1 MEIISM
7 NTLTKT
13 CYFAGLMLAS
23 TAIFAADFDGS
34 KPMLCASLD
43 ILECVDGRDCDMVA
57 AEDVDAPQ
65 FITVDLKNKALKL
78 DRSGRP
84 QSTELRNQENLNGRL
99 VVQGVGTETGLGWTF
114 SVDQETGRF
123 VVSSS
128 GDEVAFIIFGA
139 CTLLPSS

>member
-1 MEIISM
+1 MNEIARICSFM
-7 NTLTKT
+7 
-13 CYFAGLMLAS
+13 GLMIAS
-23 TAIFAADFDGS
+23 APLLAADFDGS
-34 KPMLCASLD
+34 KPMFCASLD
-43 ILECVDGRDCDMVA
+43 VLECVDGRDCEMVA
-57 AEDVDAPQ
+57 AGDVDAPQ

-84 QSTELRNQENLNGRL
+84 QSAELRNQEILNGRL

-123 VVSSS
+123 VVSAS

-139 CTLLPSS
+139 CTSLPSS

>member
-1 MEIISM
+1 M
-7 NTLTKT
+7 NKLTWM
-13 CYFAGLMLAS
+13 CAFMGLMITPVSLY
-23 TAIFAADFDGS
+23 AADFDGS
-34 KPMLCASLD
+34 EPMLCASLD

-65 FITVDLKNKALKL
+65 FITVDLKNKELKL

-84 QSTELRNQENLNGRL
+84 QSTQLRNRESLNGRL
-99 VVQGVGTETGLGWTF
+99 VLQGVGVETGLGWTF
-114 SVDQETGRF
+114 SVDEETGRF

-139 CTLLPSS
+139 CTTIPPT